1 VNKIRW
7 ILDLIRNLRGKRAGE
22 DKKIF
27 MLWLT
32 AEISASRVLP

>member
-22 DKKIF
+22 DKIF
-27 MLWLT
+27 FHAMVAADIL
-32 AEISASRVLP
+32 ASMVLP